1 MQGSLGRAI
10 WWRKEKEKNKQ
21 GDGWMEWERFGTSS
35 ASLENILHCW
45 DLFTAVWRN
54 LNSLLSHH
62 FLLLSAFLHFLFC
75 FVFLRRVIVCGNWIY
90 FSFREELRGFFFMY
104 IWLTLWMTITPPEI
118 YYTQKY
124 IDNLLMLPWR
134 MEGWEKTRRVSLW
147 LEGRLM
153 IMGLSSP
160 PTCQPDGICCPH
172 WSTNY
177 TWNQFLHLLEDSSL
191 CPPPRLLSF
200 STPFSLSPPCFVFIF
215 FPLFC
220 PARNRPLISSLCLSP
235 KWEKFEPR
243 GSREANTTL
252 LHLPPPIPITLA
264 FLLSVFFYPS
274 CLTVPLSWPSDRAC
288 FITSNPLTWQSSPH
302 SEGKIE

>member
-1 MQGSLGRAI
+1 MKDGGLRENKASVIVTRREAYDNGTQLSSYMSA
-10 WWRKEKEKNKQ
+10 WWHLLPPLINKLYMKSIPAPP
-21 GDGWMEWERFGTSS
+21 GGLLPLSS
-35 ASLENILHCW
+35 SSSV
-45 DLFTAVWRN
+45 LFNSFFSVS
-54 LNSLLSHH
+54 SLLR
-62 FLLLSAFLHFLFC
+62 LH
-75 FVFLRRVIVCGNWIY
+75 
-90 FSFREELRGFFFMY
+90 
-104 IWLTLWMTITPPEI
+104 
-118 YYTQKY
+118 
-124 IDNLLMLPWR
+124 
-134 MEGWEKTRRVSLW
+134 
-147 LEGRLM
+147 
-153 IMGLSSP
+153 
-160 PTCQPDGICCPH
+160 
-172 WSTNY
+172 
-177 TWNQFLHLLEDSSL
+177 
-191 CPPPRLLSF
+191 
-200 STPFSLSPPCFVFIF
+200 F